1 MLSWP
6 CNARCPFCIGKSL
19 NSQLNQNNLSL
30 FPLKNIDNFLQIL
43 IDKGITEISLTWT
56 TTDPLLYQYQTEL
69 VAYVRTRI
77 PQAKISL
84 HTNGRLLLQQ
94 KDIASLYD
102 RISLSLPSFDE
113 ITYHHMMWV
122 PGVLDVQTI
131 IQQIN
136 VPIKISCIVTWDT
149 TNELPFFIQ
158 HCKAL
163 GIKRLTLRMLS
174 HDMTNRETYIDPQKL
189 WWKYLRMFAN
199 NPVYDFD
206 WLEVTLRNFQ
216 NSQISCINL
225 YSSWLISNNYLL
237 DQA

>member
-43 IDKGITEISLTWT
+43 IDKGISEISLTWT
-56 TTDPLLYQYQTEL
+56 TTDPLLYQYQREL
-69 VAYVRTRI
+69 IASIRTRI

-113 ITYHHMMWV
+113 VTYHRMMWV
-122 PGVLDVQTI
+122 PGVLDVQAI

-136 VPIKISCIVTWDT
+136 VPIKISCIVTLD
-149 TNELPFFIQ
+149 NAHEIPFFIQ

-163 GIKRLTLRMLS
+163 GIKRLTLRMLF
-174 HDMTNRETYIDPQKL
+174 HDTTDRETYIDPQKL
-189 WWKYLRMFAN
+189 WWKYIRMFAN